1 VIILRI
7 KFLLFSTEQAQKIS
21 RYFLWIGRKLNLFFP
36 STKYDL
42 DSAELDVDSDRY
54 LTASFFSAL
63 IYGIIFFGLF
73 FGLMFA
79 KYAGYSPNGLIISIT
94 IGLSFF
100 FVFLVLHTMYPKIIA
115 QKIARDTDT
124 GLIFII
130 RNILI
135 MVSSGV
141 SLYGALSNVAKSKQ
155 GKISEELTEV
165 VNDINAGISEVKAL
179 EKLAIKTK
187 SELLKKFSW
196 QLINSLN
203 SGAPPANALRTVLDT
218 ATNMLIR
225 SIKNYAAELNLW
237 ILFYLL
243 LAAALP
249 TLGIIVFVIFS
260 SIGGSSVSV
269 FHLLGMV
276 AASIITQ
283 IVLIGFVKSR
293 IPRVYL

>member
-1 VIILRI
+1 
-7 KFLLFSTEQAQKIS
+7 
-21 RYFLWIGRKLNLFFP
+21 
-36 STKYDL
+36 
-42 DSAELDVDSDRY
+42 
-54 LTASFFSAL
+54 
-63 IYGIIFFGLF
+63 
-73 FGLMFA
+73 MFA

-124 GLIFII
+124 RLIFII